1 MSKTRDILSSPR
13 VLEIKRTK
21 RNANIRISILCF
33 VLLILSIVGLSFL
46 SGYRKMTINQVDV
59 IGTKILGEDE
69 VRNFVNDKIS
79 GKYLYIFQRK
89 NSFIYP
95 QDSIYDGLLSRFTR
109 IEKLSLNVKNVNTL
123 EVIIKERSGS
133 HMWCG
138 AKVPESAL
146 DQGENCYFVN
156 DEGYIFDKAPYVS
169 GNLYFKYY
177 APLSDNKSVLGSQM
191 INSDLFRSFVRL
203 VEDVKSAN
211 LDPTYLVYE
220 EDDTVSLYLKHKDG
234 ATNPRII
241 FKKDTDM
248 KKVGE
253 DIVTAMSQKEFK
265 DEITGKYDTL
275 LYIDM
280 RFNNKV
286 FYKFQ

>member
-13 VLEIKRTK
+13 VLEIRRTK

-46 SGYRKMTINQVDV
+46 SGYKKMTINQVDV
-59 IGTKILGEDE
+59 IGTKIIGEDE
-69 VRNFVNDKIS
+69 VRDFVNGKIS
-79 GKYLYIFQRK
+79 GKYLFLFQKK

-95 QDSIYDGLLSRFTR
+95 RDSIYDGLLNQFTR

-123 EVIIKERSGS
+123 EVVIKERFGS
-133 HMWCG
+133 YMWCG
-138 AKVPESAL
+138 AKVPESIL
-146 DQGENCYFVN
+146 EQGENCYFLN

-169 GNLYFKYY
+169 GSLYFKYY
-177 APLSDNKSVLGSQM
+177 IPLSESKSLLGSQM

-203 VEDVKSAN
+203 VENVKSAN
-211 LDPTYLVYE
+211 LEPTYLSY
-220 EDDTVSLYLKHKDG
+220 EDDDTISLYLKHRDG

-241 FKKDTDM
+241 FKKDADM
-248 KKVGE
+248 RKVGE
-253 DIVTAMSQKEFK
+253 DIITAMSQKEFK
-265 DEITGKYDTL
+265 DEINGKYDTL